1 LKRSSKNLRIPDVL
15 ALGIPFFAPYKHEPM
30 KRVVNLLLLSFVL
43 VSCSTDENN
52 GDNETM
58 VVNVEEVKA
67 MVTLGEWK
75 IAYYADSDV
84 EETSDYDGYV
94 FTFNT
99 DGTLGATNGSTSL
112 SGAWSITESENSI
125 DDDSESDVDFNIFF
139 ASPEI
144 FEELADDWDI
154 LKYTSSKIELW
165 DTSVDDGSTDYL
177 TFEKI

>member
-1 LKRSSKNLRIPDVL
+1 MLRHR
-15 ALGIPFFAPYKHEPM
+15 GFPFYPYKHEPM
-30 KRVVNLLLLSFVL
+30 KRIVNLLVLSFVL

-52 GDNETM
+52 GDDEVM
-58 VVNVEEVKA
+58 VVNTEEVKA
-67 MVTLGEWK
+67 MVTNGEWK
-75 IAYYADSDV
+75 ITFYADSDV
-84 EETSDYDGYV
+84 EETSNYVGYV
-94 FTFNT
+94 FTFNP

-112 SGAWSITESENSI
+112 SGAWSITESENS
-125 DDDSESDVDFNIFF
+125 DSDESESDVDFNIFF
-139 ASPEI
+139 ASPDS